1 MDKVRYPQWARVI
14 LRGDTVLFERLV
26 TGLDL
31 EKKLKKRLDWYRLA
45 ILKLPVLYIKSI
57 YDKKNYE

>member
-1 MDKVRYPQWARVI
+1 MI
-14 LRGDTVLFERLV
+14 RGDTVLFERLV